1 LVVKKNKTNRKSG
14 RKSKARKRKASWGI
28 LLGVSLALALAGG
41 WFGWQA
47 FNKGPEIRNVLLIS
61 IDTCR
66 ADRLSCYGYPSKT
79 TPNIDAIAAEGTL
92 FRNAYS
98 PVPMTLPAH
107 CSMLTGTIPPYNG
120 IHDNGQYGF
129 DETTLAG
136 LLKARGFH
144 TTGIVSAEILNGR
157 YGLNQGFDAYLD
169 TMPATSKGKLGTER
183 KGGDTTRLALDFLDR
198 NREKPFFLF
207 LHYYDPHSP
216 YEPPEPFAT
225 PFKNKPY
232 DGEIA
237 FVDSC
242 IGQVVGKL
250 KELGLYD
257 STLLVIA
264 SDHGEMLGEHGEI
277 YHMFFVYQAAVKVA
291 LVVRVPGQKRGL
303 VVEEPVGLIDI
314 VPTIC
319 GLVRVQPP
327 RNIQGVDLTPHLKG
341 RKTARADRGYYC
353 ESLSP
358 TKFGGNTLLALVQ
371 GNWKYIQ
378 TTRPE
383 LYDLEKDP
391 GEKTNLVSSR
401 AEIAAGLQG
410 RLKALLEKEV
420 RSRTGGKSAEWDPKA
435 IANLEALGYVR
446 GSVVEDF
453 TFSQD
458 KEDPKDLIE
467 YNADRDRVQELI
479 RLEKY
484 GEAKDLCGKML
495 KDRPNVVY
503 TYELLG
509 TISLLV
515 KDYAAA
521 ENAFRK
527 TLELEPREYRHHN
540 NLGLAL
546 TELNKMDEAFQYFEE
561 AVKLE
566 PRSTETLTYYG
577 IALRRAGRFDDA
589 ERKFRKA
596 LELNLMNYSARR
608 GLAKTLLAQ
617 DKTNDALREYA
628 ELQKSVPPNVE
639 IFNDLAAIFLR
650 KGDRAN
656 ALANWASSLRLNP
669 NQPEVLSDSARTLLE
684 MGRPEL
690 SLQSLQ
696 SLLKLQPGD
705 SRVMCKIA
713 VLKADARYPQI
724 SNPAEALA
732 LARKAC
738 EISGPRDP
746 ISLYALAAA
755 LAASQRYAEAAEAA
769 SKALKLAEE
778 AGDAS
783 AIANIKNLLEICK
796 RERPGQ

>member
-1 LVVKKNKTNRKSG
+1 MKKNKTNRKSG
-14 RKSKARKRKASWGI
+14 QKSKARKRKASWGI
-28 LLGVSLALALAGG
+28 PLGMGLALVLAGG

-47 FNKGPEIRNVLLIS
+47 FHKAPEIRNVLVIS

-66 ADRLSCYGYPSKT
+66 ADRLSCYGYSSKT
-79 TPNIDAIAAEGTL
+79 TPNIDTIAAEGTL

-107 CSMLTGTIPPYNG
+107 SSMLTGTIPPYNG

-144 TTGIVSAEILNGR
+144 TTGIVSAEILNRR
-157 YGLNQGFDAYLD
+157 YGLDQGFDAYLD

-225 PFKNKPY
+225 PFKDRPY

-242 IGQVVGKL
+242 IGQVIAKL
-250 KELGLYD
+250 KDLGLYD
-257 STLLVIA
+257 TTLLVIA

-277 YHMFFVYQAAVKVA
+277 YHMFFVYQAAVKVV
-291 LVVRVPGQKRGL
+291 LVMRVPGQKRGL

-319 GLVRVQPP
+319 SLVRVQPP

-401 AEIAAGLQG
+401 AEMAASLQA
-410 RLKALLEKEV
+410 RLKSLLEKEV
-420 RSRTGGKSAEWDPKA
+420 RSHSGGEKVESDPKA
-435 IANLEALGYVR
+435 LAALAALGYVR

-453 TFSQD
+453 SFSQD
-458 KEDPKDLIE
+458 KEDPKDLIG
-467 YNADRDRVQELI
+467 YHADRNRVQEMI
-479 RLEKY
+479 RQEKY

-495 KDRPNVVY
+495 KDRPNMGY

-509 TISLLV
+509 NIARV
-515 KDYAAA
+515 EKDYAAA

-527 TLELEPREYRHHN
+527 SLELEPREYRHHN
-540 NLGLAL
+540 DLGVAL
-546 TELNKMDEAFQYFEE
+546 TELGRMEEAFQHFEE
-561 AVKLE
+561 AAKME
-566 PRSTETLTYYG
+566 PRSSEVFTNYG
-577 IALRRAGRFDDA
+577 IALRRAGRFDEA
-589 ERKFRKA
+589 ERKSRKA
-596 LELNLMNYSARR
+596 LELNPIDYNARR
-608 GLAKTLLAQ
+608 GLAKALLAQ
-617 DKTNDALREYA
+617 GKTDDALLEYA
-628 ELQKSVPPNVE
+628 ELQKSAPPNVE
-639 IFNDLAAIFLR
+639 VLNDLAAIFLR

-669 NQPEVLSDSARTLLE
+669 NQPEVLSGSARALLE
-684 MGRPEL
+684 MGRPE
-690 SLQSLQ
+690 QSLQ
-696 SLLKLQPGD
+696 NFQRLLQLQPGN
-705 SRVMCKIA
+705 SRVMSQIA
-713 VLKADARYPQI
+713 VLKADAKYPQT

-746 ISLYALAAA
+746 VTLYALAMA
-755 LAASQRYAEAAEAA
+755 LAASQSYAEAAEAA

-778 AGDAS
+778 AGDAQ

-796 RERPGQ
+796 RGRPGK

>member
-1 LVVKKNKTNRKSG
+1 MG
-14 RKSKARKRKASWGI
+14 
-28 LLGVSLALALAGG
+28 LALALAAA
-41 WFGWQA
+41 WFAWQTFYKA
-47 FNKGPEIRNVLLIS
+47 PKIRNVLLIS

-66 ADRLSCYGYPSKT
+66 PDRLSCYGYPSKT

-92 FRNAYS
+92 FQNAYS

-120 IHDNGQYGF
+120 VHDNGQYGF

-144 TTGIVSAEILNGR
+144 TTGIVSAEILDRR

-169 TMPATSKGKLGTER
+169 TMPATSKGKLGKER

-225 PFKNKPY
+225 PFKDRPY

-242 IGQVVGKL
+242 IGQVAGKL
-250 KELGLYD
+250 KGLGLYD

-291 LVVRVPGQKRGL
+291 LVVKAPGQKRGL

-319 GLVRVQPP
+319 SLVRAQSP

-341 RKTARADRGYYC
+341 RKMAKAGRGYYC

-378 TTRPE
+378 TSRPE

-391 GEKTNLVSSR
+391 GEETNLVSSR
-401 AEIAAGLQG
+401 AEIAASLQG

-420 RSRTGGKSAEWDPKA
+420 RSHSGGEKVESDPKA
-435 IANLEALGYVR
+435 LAALAALGYVR

-453 TFSQD
+453 SFSQD
-458 KEDPKDLIE
+458 KEDPKDLIG
-467 YNADRDRVQELI
+467 YHADRNRVQEMI
-479 RLEKY
+479 RQEKY

-495 KDRPNVVY
+495 KDSPNVVF

-509 TISLLV
+509 TISLV
-515 KDYAAA
+515 EKDYAAA

-546 TELNKMDEAFQYFEE
+546 TELSKMDEAFRHFEE

-566 PRSTETLTYYG
+566 PRSSETFSYYG

-596 LELNLMNYSARR
+596 LEINPINYNARR

-617 DKTNDALREYA
+617 DKTNDALLEYA
-628 ELQKSVPPNVE
+628 ELQKSAPPNVE
-639 IFNDLAAIFLR
+639 IFNDLAAVFLR

-690 SLQSLQ
+690 SLQSLLQ
-696 SLLKLQPGD
+696 LQPGD

-713 VLKADARYPQI
+713 ALKADARYPQI

-778 AGDAS
+778 AGDAL
-783 AIANIKNLLEICK
+783 AIANIKNLLETCK
-796 RERPGQ
+796 RGQPGK